1 MVDAVEGEAAPG
13 GQEGGGKVEYG
24 SRRSGCRARMYTFT
38 SACKLLITGERP
50 TVVYMLTNDLEFV
63 GEMMPALQGIPL
75 IVGTS
80 NAQLVEMMKERNILH
95 NRVSIQPDLGLGVL
109 DLTKELV
116 ERAFLEGFISVNDR
130 VMCIVRAGIESTFLY
145 DFKDIGLAHLKADV
159 GKRVPVELME
169 LVIQL
174 AFQIAREGREGSHVG
189 ALLVVGDTDAVM
201 RHSRPRIIN
210 PFQGHPEKGRDMWN
224 MGNWNTIKAYA
235 QMDGATLIDEKGV
248 ARAAGRYM
256 SYTWDVYLSGGLGGR
271 HIAAASITKMTSAI
285 AVVVSST
292 SVVRVFKDG
301 TEIYKASAY

>member
-1 MVDAVEGEAAPG
+1 
-13 GQEGGGKVEYG
+13 
-24 SRRSGCRARMYTFT
+24 MYTFT
-38 SACKLLITGERP
+38 SACKLLISGERP
-50 TVVYMLTNDLEFV
+50 TVVYMLTNDMDFV
-63 GEMMPALQGIPL
+63 SEMMPVLQGTPL
-75 IVGTS
+75 IVATS
-80 NAQLVEMMKERNILH
+80 SQKLVDLLKERNILH
-95 NRVSIQPDLGLGVL
+95 NRVAIPPDPGLAVL
-109 DLTKELV
+109 DLARELV

-130 VMCIVRAGIESTFLY
+130 VMCIVRSGIDSTFIY

-169 LVIQL
+169 LVIQM
-174 AFQIAREGREGSHVG
+174 AFQIAREGREGKPMG
-189 ALLVVGDTDAVM
+189 ALLVVGDTDAVL

-210 PFQGHPEKGRDMWN
+210 PFQGHPEKEREIWLMS
-224 MGNWNTIKAYA
+224 NWNTIKAYA

-271 HIAAASITKMTSAI
+271 HIAAASITKLTNAI

-301 TEIYKASAY
+301 TEIYKASAI

>member
-1 MVDAVEGEAAPG
+1 
-13 GQEGGGKVEYG
+13 
-24 SRRSGCRARMYTFT
+24 MYTFT

-63 GEMMPALQGIPL
+63 SEMMPVLQGTPL
-75 IVGTS
+75 IVSTS
-80 NAQLVEMMKERNILH
+80 SQQLVDHLKDRNILC
-95 NRVSIQPDLGLGVL
+95 NRIALQPELGLGVL
-109 DLTKELV
+109 DLARELV

-130 VMCIVRAGIESTFLY
+130 VMCIVRSGIESTFIY

-174 AFQIAREGREGSHVG
+174 AFQIAREGREGTPMG

-210 PFQGHPEKGRDMWN
+210 PFQGHPEKGREIWTMS
-224 MGNWNTIKAYA
+224 NWNTIKAYA
-235 QMDGATLIDEKGV
+235 QMDGATLIDDKGV

-256 SYTWDVYLSGGLGGR
+256 SYTWDVYLAGGLGGR
-271 HIAAASITKMTSAI
+271 HIAAASITKMTTAI
-285 AVVVSST
+285 AVVISST

>member
-1 MVDAVEGEAAPG
+1 
-13 GQEGGGKVEYG
+13 
-24 SRRSGCRARMYTFT
+24 MYTFT

-50 TVVYMLTNDLEFV
+50 TVVYILTNDLEFIS
-63 GEMMPALQGIPL
+63 EMMPVLQGTPL
-75 IVGTS
+75 IVSTS
-80 NAQLVEMMKERNILH
+80 SQQLVDHLKDRNILC
-95 NRVSIQPDLGLGVL
+95 NRIALQPELGLGVL
-109 DLTKELV
+109 DLARELV

-130 VMCIVRAGIESTFLY
+130 VMCIIRSGIESTFIY

-174 AFQIAREGREGSHVG
+174 AFQIAREGREGTPMG

-210 PFQGHPEKGRDMWN
+210 PFQGHPEKGREIWTMD
-224 MGNWNTIKAYA
+224 NWNTIKAYA

-248 ARAAGRYM
+248 ARSAGRYM

-271 HIAAASITKMTSAI
+271 HIAAASISKMTTAI

-301 TEIYKASAY
+301 TEIYKASAI

>member
-1 MVDAVEGEAAPG
+1 
-13 GQEGGGKVEYG
+13 
-24 SRRSGCRARMYTFT
+24 MYTFT

-50 TVVYMLTNDLEFV
+50 TVVYIMTNDLEFV
-63 GEMMPALQGIPL
+63 SEMMPVLQGTPL
-75 IVGTS
+75 IVSTS
-80 NAQLVEMMKERNILH
+80 SQQLVDYLKDRNILC
-95 NRVSIQPDLGLGVL
+95 NRIALQPELGLGVL
-109 DLTKELV
+109 DLARELV
-116 ERAFLEGFISVNDR
+116 ERAFLEGFVSVNDR
-130 VMCIVRAGIESTFLY
+130 VMCIVRSGIESTFIY

-174 AFQIAREGREGSHVG
+174 AFQIAREGREGTPMG

-210 PFQGHPEKGRDMWN
+210 PFQGHPEKGREIWTMS
-224 MGNWNTIKAYA
+224 NWNTIKAYA
-235 QMDGATLIDEKGV
+235 QMDGATLIDDKGV

-271 HIAAASITKMTSAI
+271 HIAAASITKMTTAI

>member
-1 MVDAVEGEAAPG
+1 
-13 GQEGGGKVEYG
+13 
-24 SRRSGCRARMYTFT
+24 MYTFT

-50 TVVYMLTNDLEFV
+50 TVVYILTNDLEFIS
-63 GEMMPALQGIPL
+63 EMMPVLQGTPL

-80 NAQLVEMMKERNILH
+80 SQQLVDHLKDRNILC
-95 NRVSIQPDLGLGVL
+95 NRIALQPELGLGVL
-109 DLTKELV
+109 DLARELV
-116 ERAFLEGFISVNDR
+116 ERAFIEGFISVNDR
-130 VMCIVRAGIESTFLY
+130 VMCIIRSGIESTFLY

-159 GKRVPVELME
+159 GKRIPVELME

-174 AFQIAREGREGSHVG
+174 AFQIAREGREGTPMG

-210 PFQGHPEKGRDMWN
+210 PFQGHPEKGREIWTMS
-224 MGNWNTIKAYA
+224 NWNTIKAYA
-235 QMDGATLIDEKGV
+235 QMDGATLIDDKGV

-256 SYTWDVYLSGGLGGR
+256 SYTWDVYLAGGLGGR
-271 HIAAASITKMTSAI
+271 HIAAASITKMTTAI

>member
-1 MVDAVEGEAAPG
+1 
-13 GQEGGGKVEYG
+13 
-24 SRRSGCRARMYTFT
+24 MYTFT

-50 TVVYMLTNDLEFV
+50 TVVYILTNDLEFIS
-63 GEMMPALQGIPL
+63 EMMPVLQGTPL

-80 NAQLVEMMKERNILH
+80 SQQLVDHLKDRNILC
-95 NRVSIQPDLGLGVL
+95 NRIALQPELGLGVL
-109 DLTKELV
+109 DLARELV

-130 VMCIVRAGIESTFLY
+130 VMCIIRSGIESTFIY

-174 AFQIAREGREGSHVG
+174 AFQIAREGREGTPMG

-210 PFQGHPEKGRDMWN
+210 PFQGHPEKGREIWTMD
-224 MGNWNTIKAYA
+224 NWNTIKAYA

-248 ARAAGRYM
+248 ARSAGRYM

-271 HIAAASITKMTSAI
+271 HIAAASISKMTTAI

-301 TEIYKASAY
+301 TEIYKASAI

>member
-1 MVDAVEGEAAPG
+1 
-13 GQEGGGKVEYG
+13 
-24 SRRSGCRARMYTFT
+24 MYTFT

-50 TVVYMLTNDLEFV
+50 TVVYILTNDLEFV
-63 GEMMPALQGIPL
+63 SEMMPVLQGTPL
-75 IVGTS
+75 IVSTS
-80 NAQLVEMMKERNILH
+80 SQQLVDYLKDRNILC
-95 NRVSIQPDLGLGVL
+95 NRIALQPELGLGVL
-109 DLTKELV
+109 DLARELV

-130 VMCIVRAGIESTFLY
+130 VICIVRSGIESTFIY

-174 AFQIAREGREGSHVG
+174 AFQIAREGREGTPMG

-210 PFQGHPEKGRDMWN
+210 PFQGHPEKGREIWTMS
-224 MGNWNTIKAYA
+224 NWNTIKAYA
-235 QMDGATLIDEKGV
+235 QMDGATLIDDKGV

-271 HIAAASITKMTSAI
+271 HIAAASITKMTTAI

>member
-1 MVDAVEGEAAPG
+1 
-13 GQEGGGKVEYG
+13 
-24 SRRSGCRARMYTFT
+24 MYTFT

-50 TVVYMLTNDLEFV
+50 TVVYILTNDLEFIS
-63 GEMMPALQGIPL
+63 EMMPVLQGTPL

-80 NAQLVEMMKERNILH
+80 SQQLVDHLKDRNILC
-95 NRVSIQPDLGLGVL
+95 NRIALQPELGLGVL
-109 DLTKELV
+109 DLARELV
-116 ERAFLEGFISVNDR
+116 ERAFLEGFVSVNDR
-130 VMCIVRAGIESTFLY
+130 VMCIVRSGIESTFIY

-174 AFQIAREGREGSHVG
+174 AFQIAREGREGTPMG

-210 PFQGHPEKGRDMWN
+210 PFQGHPEKGREIWTMS
-224 MGNWNTIKAYA
+224 NWNTIKAYA
-235 QMDGATLIDEKGV
+235 QMDGATLIDDKGV

-256 SYTWDVYLSGGLGGR
+256 SYTWDVYLAGGLGGR
-271 HIAAASITKMTSAI
+271 HIAAASITKMTTAI
-285 AVVVSST
+285 AVVISST